1 MARSQ
6 LMKPGSTTFVEAE
19 RQAMAAYG
27 LQYRNRFL
35 DLDRPRLRARVIE
48 VGEGEPLLM
57 VHGALAVA
65 AQWAPLMAELTG
77 HRILA
82 VDLPGY
88 GLTDPFVY
96 ERGRLRDV
104 AVAFLDSVL
113 DGLGLQ
119 SVPVIANSMGGL
131 WTFWMSLDRPSRV
144 GAIAQVGCPALI
156 LETSAPLSMRLL
168 SVRGLNRLMVRVLPT
183 PDGRG
188 ELRRMGD
195 GGAAETARP
204 EFLALLEA
212 SDDPDPF
219 WPASLS
225 LLEAATRITGGRV
238 QLSEAELARVRQP
251 TLFVWGADDP
261 FGSPSVGERAASVV
275 PRAQVVRVDG
285 GHLPWVGQP
294 AAVADPIRD
303 HLQRARTDGPG

>member
-6 LMKPGSTTFVEAE
+6 MRQGSTRFVEAE

-27 LQYRNRFL
+27 LSYRNHFL

-48 VGEGEPLLM
+48 AGEGEPLLL

-96 ERGRLRDV
+96 ERGRLRQV
-104 AVAFLDSVL
+104 AVEFLDAVL
-113 DGLGLQ
+113 DGLGLE
-119 SVPVIANSMGGL
+119 SVPVVANSMGGL
-131 WTFWMSLDRPSRV
+131 WTFWMSLDRPSRLE
-144 GAIAQVGCPALI
+144 AIAQVGCPAML

-168 SVRGLNRLMVRVLPT
+168 SVRGLNRRVLRVLPT

-188 ELRRMGD
+188 QLRQMGD
-195 GGAAETARP
+195 GAAAETAPP

-212 SDDPDPF
+212 SDDPEPF

-225 LLEAATRITGGRV
+225 LLEAAARLGGGRV
-238 QLSEAELARVRQP
+238 QLTEAELARVRQP
-251 TLFVWGADDP
+251 TVFVWGADDP

-275 PRAQVVRVDG
+275 PRAHLVRVDG

-294 AAVADPIRD
+294 AAVAGAIRD
-303 HLQRARTDGPG
+303 HLQQATTDGG